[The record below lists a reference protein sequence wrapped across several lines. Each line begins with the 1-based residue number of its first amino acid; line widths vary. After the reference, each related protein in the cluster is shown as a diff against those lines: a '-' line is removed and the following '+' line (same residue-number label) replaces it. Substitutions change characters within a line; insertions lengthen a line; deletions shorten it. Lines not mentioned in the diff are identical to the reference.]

1 MSHLALVSYVHER
14 AARSSTLL
22 AGLQQALSAGGRP
35 DLARLAEL
43 ARTDAEEA
51 LHATCAA
58 RALHRSRVDRKI
70 HHHLLALDG
79 ADPARCRALARLVV
93 AR

>member
-22 AGLQQALSAGGRP
+22 AGLQQALAAGGRP

-51 LHATCAA
+51 LRAVRAA
-58 RALHRSRVDRKI
+58 RALHRSRVDQKI
-70 HHHLLALDG
+70 HHHLRALDSTH
-79 ADPARCRALARLVV
+79 PTRCRAIARLVA